1 MCITVFFLEV
11 MHYITITCNAKLAH
25 YTLHPHSYLLT
36 SEIVYVGDLPHS
48 NYLMWEILR
57 DELFHTKIFRLKQT
71 KFTVQLLLLLL
82 SNITS
87 NHFGRTIQLVL
98 LILEQSHLVRTHN
111 TTSFDFA
118 LHIIKNKVCHCSTQ
132 ISYLSGFFLT

>member
-1 MCITVFFLEV
+1 MTIFFIIICFFFLS
-11 MHYITITCNAKLAH
+11 TA
-25 YTLHPHSYLLT
+25 YLLT

-57 DELFHTKIFRLKQT
+57 DELFNTKIFRLKQT